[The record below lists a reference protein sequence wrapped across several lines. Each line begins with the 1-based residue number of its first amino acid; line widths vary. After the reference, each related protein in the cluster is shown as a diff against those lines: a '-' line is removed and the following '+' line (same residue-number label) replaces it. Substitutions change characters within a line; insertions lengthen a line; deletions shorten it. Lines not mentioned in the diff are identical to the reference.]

1 MRQIFSIVATV
12 IVAASLV
19 CSDESVKNSGTATS
33 AAAIT
38 ADDKSTMKVD
48 ENAEN
53 TVKTKRGIHIAS
65 GITYTVPSSSYS
77 RYNPYARFPGIY
89 KASFNPIA
97 SFNPHYVLTP
107 GNAVV
112 HSFSATYPRLYL
124 PPKPVLRPAIPSP
137 VLVPKPIVV
146 PSIYANRYPVFVP
159 KPSVIPR
166 PIVPVSNVPQ
176 FSVQS
181 TPHIHT
187 ASGPFAFPSN
197 AQQPTFIGQNAWRPS
212 LSSAPSAQPS
222 PANTPSLTVLP
233 PFNSVNGQLASS
245 NLIQRPNNYYLPVEQ
260 LQQDVATRSA
270 QIAQVG
276 LTHANI
282 SKFFLWIMNRN
293 HFIGLLNV

>member
-1 MRQIFSIVATV
+1 MRQIFLIVAT
-12 IVAASLV
+12 ILVATSLV
-19 CSDESVKNSGTATS
+19 CSDESVKNSDTAS

-38 ADDKSTMKVD
+38 GDDKSTTKVD

-65 GITYTVPSSSYS
+65 GLTYTVPPSSYS

-89 KASFNPIA
+89 RAYNPIA

-137 VLVPKPIVV
+137 VLVPRPV
-146 PSIYANRYPVFVP
+146 YANRYPVFVP
-159 KPSVIPR
+159 KPGVIPR

-181 TPHIHT
+181 TPPHIHT
-187 ASGPFAFPSN
+187 TVSAPGHIAFPSN
-197 AQQPTFIGQNAWRPS
+197 AQPPTFIGQNAWRPS
-212 LSSAPSAQPS
+212 LSPVPSAQQ
-222 PANTPSLTVLP
+222 TPSLTVLP
-233 PFNSVNGQLASS
+233 PFNSANLASS
-245 NLIQRPNNYYLPVEQ
+245 NLIQRPNNFYLPANP

-282 SKFFLWIMNRN
+282 SKFE
-293 HFIGLLNV
+293 